1 MERGSFDRYIEPPPR
16 FVAAA
21 EALPHLGGVA
31 LAAYRGELPDEIE
44 LHPVEPLND
53 AFDEATA
60 QEMLKRALGM
70 QMVRDRLGRSRV
82 TPIGVSRRGETAKG
96 ERRTYLVVAYDY
108 TANIAV
114 EISLDEQGEL
124 LGISDERYQP
134 PPIQSEIDRAIE
146 LARTD
151 DRLATKV
158 GGLVAMAIPFSGVNN
173 ELANR
178 RVLEV
183 LFGCRA
189 DRLPKYRAWVDL
201 GTESLLHAGETC
213 ECCDQREEVQS

>member
-1 MERGSFDRYIEPPPR
+1 MEHASFDRYLEPPPR
-16 FVAAA
+16 LVPAA
-21 EALPHLGGVA
+21 EALPHFGGLT
-31 LAAYRGELPDEIE
+31 LAVYRGALPDEIE
-44 LHPVEPLND
+44 PHPVGSLND
-53 AFDEATA
+53 SFDDVTA
-60 QEMLKRALGM
+60 QEMLKRAFGM
-70 QMVRDRLGRSRV
+70 QKVRDRLGRGRV
-82 TPIGVSRRGETAKG
+82 TPVGVSRRGEPAKG

-108 TANIAV
+108 TANMAV
-114 EISLDEQGEL
+114 EIRLDEHGEL

-158 GGLVAMAIPFSGVNN
+158 AGLVAMAIPFSGINS
-173 ELANR
+173 EFTDQ

-183 LFGCRA
+183 LFGCRT

-201 GTESLLHAGETC
+201 GTENVLHAGETC
-213 ECCDQREEVQS
+213 ECCHEREEVRS